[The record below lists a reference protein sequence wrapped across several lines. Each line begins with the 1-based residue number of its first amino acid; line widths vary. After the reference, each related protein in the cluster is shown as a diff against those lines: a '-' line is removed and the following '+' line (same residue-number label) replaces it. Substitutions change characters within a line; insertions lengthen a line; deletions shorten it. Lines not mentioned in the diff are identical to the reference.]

1 MSNNS
6 QEGVKINANDM
17 KNGIIFAPYI
27 CKTSKT
33 TINSETVWHS
43 NRFINLLLRIKRFF
57 YKSKN
62 IKNSEKYMNKKIDVS
77 KYGTFK
83 PDTFNL
89 NN

>member
-6 QEGVKINANDM
+6 QEDVKIDANDM
-17 KNGIIFAPYI
+17 KNGIIFVPYI
-27 CKTSKT
+27 CKTVKS

-43 NRFINLLLRIKRFF
+43 NRFINLLLRIRRFF

-62 IKNSEKYMNKKIDVS
+62 VKNSEKYMNKKIDAS
-77 KYGTFK
+77 MYGTFK
-83 PDTFNL
+83 LDTFNL